1 MNAGWIRIGMTLI
14 ASKSNAI
21 ALLESA
27 KIGCFRDAV
36 DASVDFRGDFESIL
50 LKIVRRID

>member
-1 MNAGWIRIGMTLI
+1 MTLI

-21 ALLESA
+21 ALLELA
-27 KIGCFRDAV
+27 LIGCVRDAV